1 MRLLALMSSCAVLV
15 LFGASVGAA
24 GPSGATRAAAPFAQS
39 WASVP
44 ASPAVR
50 RARNIVVF
58 GTAGVISGFNT
69 ALQCCND
76 LIAGFIA
83 QTSLRGAF
91 NQDDKGVWFKD
102 LVSKASASRT
112 GVSYTIR
119 QGAYWDWGG
128 RKIPVTYRDF
138 VYTLQQIDDPTN
150 DLSGRAGYSQLD
162 PTRFVHHGDKRVTF
176 FWRTKNCSTD
186 FQCGPYANWQYLFSS
201 LYPSAALRGLDFN
214 KIWTGCICGSDGK
227 PVSDGPFYL
236 SNYTA
241 GQGATLK
248 ANPYFHSRAR
258 VSEVDFKLID
268 DEHALE
274 QAVLGGQIDATSAR
288 LTPVWLPLTSAPG
301 ITFDQVPGYIFEHL
315 ELREGNAKAGPG
327 VDKGASNVLL
337 RAPWLRE
344 AIMLGIDR
352 RQVIRAVFGPLAG
365 HIRPL
370 DNMVFYATERDYR
383 PDFRRW
389 DYNPRHALA
398 LMKKHC
404 AAGTGPATPNRNN
417 TKIWQCAGLPA
428 TFNWEWAAGRDD
440 WTTTEQLAKSDLRSI
455 GIGVNERPLPANVL
469 FGPTGFASGH
479 FDVVDFRDITSGDPG
494 DWYDVYRCFGSGNFT
509 GYCSHTVD
517 SLLKAANG
525 ELDREK
531 RSRLFQ
537 RADAIMATQVP
548 MIPLYQVPAL
558 LIHRSNL
565 LGMRMNPGVGG
576 AVWNIE
582 DWHWRN

>member
-1 MRLLALMSSCAVLV
+1 M
-15 LFGASVGAA
+15 
-24 GPSGATRAAAPFAQS
+24 
-39 WASVP
+39 
-44 ASPAVR
+44 
-50 RARNIVVF
+50 
-58 GTAGVISGFNT
+58 
-69 ALQCCND
+69 
-76 LIAGFIA
+76 
-83 QTSLRGAF
+83 
-91 NQDDKGVWFKD
+91 
-102 LVSKASASRT
+102 SKA
-112 GVSYTIR
+112 I
-119 QGAYWDWGG
+119 
-128 RKIPVTYRDF
+128 I
-138 VYTLQQIDDPTN
+138 
-150 DLSGRAGYSQLD
+150 LD
-162 PTRFVHHGDKRVTF
+162 
-176 FWRTKNCSTD
+176 
-186 FQCGPYANWQYLFSS
+186 
-201 LYPSAALRGLDFN
+201 
-214 KIWTGCICGSDGK
+214 
-227 PVSDGPFYL
+227 
-236 SNYTA
+236 
-241 GQGATLK
+241 
-248 ANPYFHSRAR
+248 
-258 VSEVDFKLID
+258 
-268 DEHALE
+268 
-274 QAVLGGQIDATSAR
+274 
-288 LTPVWLPLTSAPG
+288 
-301 ITFDQVPGYIFEHL
+301 
-315 ELREGNAKAGPG
+315 
-327 VDKGASNVLL
+327 
-337 RAPWLRE
+337 
-344 AIMLGIDR
+344 IDR
-352 RQVIRAVFGPLAG
+352 RQIISTIFGPLAG

-494 DWYDVYRCFGSGNFT
+494 DWYDAYRCFGSGNFT